1 MKKIVS
7 AYIVILGFMTMP
19 IAQAQVNPNMVQAGI
34 DALTALTLTN
44 AQVAAYS
51 KEAVKEMDAK
61 NKIAGPNDPYA
72 KRLNRIVS
80 RYRSVNGIPL
90 NYKVYLTPDVNAFAT
105 ADGSVRV
112 FKGLMDIMSD
122 AEILAIIG
130 HEIGHVVNKDSHDA
144 MKAAL
149 QRSAIRNAVASQG
162 GTLGE
167 LSRSQLGGL
176 ADYMVGASHSRQ
188 QETDADDY
196 AYAFLK
202 RNGHGVLP
210 LATSFEKLA
219 QAGGKVPQFLSTH
232 PDSKSRAARV
242 RAKAKNDGLKR

>member
-7 AYIVILGFMTMP
+7 AYIVILGLLAFPT
-19 IAQAQVNPNMVQAGI
+19 AKAQVNPNMVQAGI

-51 KEAVKEMDAK
+51 KEAVKQMDAK
-61 NKIAGPNDPYA
+61 NKVAGANDPYT
-72 KRLNRIVS
+72 KRLNRIVG

-112 FKGLMDIMSD
+112 FKGLMDIMND

-130 HEIGHVVNKDSHDA
+130 HEIGHVINKDSHDA

-149 QRSAIRNAVASQG
+149 QRSAVRNAVASQG

-167 LSRSQLGGL
+167 LSRSQIGGL
-176 ADYMVGASHSRQ
+176 ADYMLGASHSRQ

-196 AYAFLK
+196 AYTFLK
-202 RNGHGVLP
+202 RNGHPVLP

-219 QAGGKVPQFLSTH
+219 KAGGAGVPKFLSTH

-242 RAKAKNDGLKR
+242 RARAKSEGIR